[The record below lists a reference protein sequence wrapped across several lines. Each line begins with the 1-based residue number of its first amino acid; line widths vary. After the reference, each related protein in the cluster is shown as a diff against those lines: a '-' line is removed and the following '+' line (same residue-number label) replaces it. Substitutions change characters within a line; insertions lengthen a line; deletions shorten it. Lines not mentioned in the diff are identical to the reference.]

1 MRFAIELLRAASVGH
16 KVEPSEAFR
25 DSNVASRSATRKA
38 AEKRATIR
46 PPREMASAQAIL
58 PEASEARPMF
68 AGRFAPAG
76 LEEELYRVPKWS
88 RRRCRVHARAA
99 KMRNA
104 FRGEAHTGKI
114 FETPA
119 PPKKPC

>member
-1 MRFAIELLRAASVGH
+1 MAIRRA
-16 KVEPSEAFR
+16 
-25 DSNVASRSATRKA
+25 
-38 AEKRATIR
+38 
-46 PPREMASAQAIL
+46 REMVAALAIL

-76 LEEELYRVPKWS
+76 LEEELYRVPKWGG
-88 RRRCRVHARAA
+88 RRFRVHARAA
-99 KMRNA
+99 KIRNA

-119 PPKKPC
+119 PPKKALLKNEKREFRELR